1 MKKVLLLSF
10 NVLLAVLIACQ
21 PVGQSMVT
29 SMLKPGDEIDSM
41 VITTGS
47 AKAPPLWAFCS
58 LIQQRGNAI
67 TSHCN
72 VPPMLPT
79 LAIGHVFMV
88 ADEALTDLDWSEFT
102 WKLLVDEQPID
113 LDRFGTYHFTMPT
126 MSANP
131 SPVREVFK
139 TITAWDVVLTNLNP
153 GAHMVQGLA
162 QCETDTY
169 TWIVNLRIEAPYAF
183 DFGSTP

>member
-10 NVLLAVLIACQ
+10 NVLIAVLIACQ
-21 PVGQSMVT
+21 PVGRSMAT

-67 TSHCN
+67 TSHCS
-72 VPPMLPT
+72 VPSMLPK

-88 ADEALTDLDWSEFT
+88 ADEALTELDWSDFT
-102 WKLLVDEQPID
+102 WELSIDDQTVDLEP
-113 LDRFGTYHFTMPT
+113 FGTYDYMMPS
-126 MSANP
+126 MPRNR
-131 SPVREVFK
+131 SPIREVFK
-139 TITAWDVVLTNLNP
+139 VLTAWDVVLTNLKP
-153 GAHMVQGLA
+153 GEHTLRGLA
-162 QCETDTY
+162 QSEPNTY
-169 TWIVNLRIEAPYAF
+169 TWIVNLTIEAPYAS